1 MTPKSSRDAPHRLS
15 GVGKWI
21 TVSLTTVAALIG
33 LVVNAVGLHRA
44 GILNFFHALLLPIGV
59 GGVISFLEYPPLEIA
74 SGVCVLVSVL
84 PLGVRQLRAPDVT
97 VPETRGLV

>member
-1 MTPKSSRDAPHRLS
+1 MQTYINNALGDNFVLIPVF
-15 GVGKWI
+15 GVFMLLI
-21 TVSLTTVAALIG
+21 IG